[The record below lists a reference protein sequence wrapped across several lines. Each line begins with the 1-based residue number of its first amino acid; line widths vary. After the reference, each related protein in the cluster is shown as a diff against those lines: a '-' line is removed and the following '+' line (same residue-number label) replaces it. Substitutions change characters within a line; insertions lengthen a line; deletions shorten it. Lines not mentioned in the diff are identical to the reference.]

1 MKVQICPGCHS
12 QALFRECSEIVE
24 PGDLC
29 GLCADPLFS
38 SVTLLRTG
46 AVVDSSDASLGDDE
60 TYAGLRQHHGRGADP
75 G

>member
-29 GLCADPLFS
+29 ALCVDPLFGT
-38 SVTLLRTG
+38 VTLRRVSRILPPSTATQSR
-46 AVVDSSDASLGDDE
+46 A
-60 TYAGLRQHHGRGADP
+60 
-75 G
+75 